1 MLAAG
6 LGRSRRLRCIQTQEY
21 RYGFLQEGRDHDIW
35 GGGPPPQAPYPNRA
49 TTEGQ
54 ATLWMAQWDGRH
66 EGMSP
71 SEVGGST
78 TLRPGNPKAERHTG
92 GLSPVN
98 ISQIRTLSPI
108 HGVRKQIPQPQH
120 VRAILQPSGE
130 GSGRA
135 PLSASI
141 WMGPGIGE
149 GPAQCLGEFAKLGQS
164 PDLQKSLPDA
174 DWVGWGFGRAQAP
187 LGSWEGL
194 LGLRGQQGTEAVSAY
209 RKERSGSWQGSL
221 PAGWGRGLGF

>member
-1 MLAAG
+1 MAKPQQPSRTGVLAQRPGGSRVKTLAAG
-6 LGRSRRLRCIQTQEY
+6 WGRGRRLCCIQTEEY
-21 RYGFLQEGRDHDIW
+21 RYGFLQGRQGWAVKGRDHGMW
-35 GGGPPPQAPYPNRA
+35 GGGPPPQAPYPKRA

-92 GLSPVN
+92 GLSPAN
-98 ISQIRTLSPI
+98 ISQIRILSPI
-108 HGVRKQIPQPQH
+108 HGYENKSPSPSMWGQSLSPAVRGLGGPHCQ
-120 VRAILQPSGE
+120 
-130 GSGRA
+130 
-135 PLSASI
+135 ASI

-149 GPAQCLGEFAKLGQS
+149 GSAQCLGEFSKLGQS

-194 LGLRGQQGTEAVSAY
+194 LGLRG
-209 RKERSGSWQGSL
+209 
-221 PAGWGRGLGF
+221 